1 MPPRR
6 VVSRSN
12 APGPST
18 SSSPGASSTTSTSAP
33 VAAARRATEAL
44 NAGGFAGSVE
54 ALWKGYN
61 QQTPSRLKL
70 IDGFML
76 FLMLTGVAQFLYCL
90 LITNYPFNA
99 FLGGFAP
106 ISPSLLSRSVRLT
119 QVERDNSFAATVGQ
133 FVLAGA
139 LRIQV
144 NPVNKD
150 TFPTVSPERAFGDF
164 IFASVLLH
172 FFSINY
178 LG

>member
-6 VVSRSN
+6 VASRSN
-12 APGPST
+12 APTPST
-18 SSSPGASSTTSTSAP
+18 SSSPASSSTTTTAAP
-33 VAAARRATEAL
+33 IAAAKRATEGL
-44 NAGGFAGSVE
+44 NVGGFVGSVQE
-54 ALWKGYN
+54 LWKGYN

-99 FLGGFAP
+99 FLGG
-106 ISPSLLSRSVRLT
+106 
-119 QVERDNSFAATVGQ
+119 FAATVGQ

>member
-54 ALWKGYN
+54 ELWKGYH

-90 LITNYPFNA
+90 SITNYPFNA
-99 FLGGFAP
+99 FLGG
-106 ISPSLLSRSVRLT
+106 
-119 QVERDNSFAATVGQ
+119 FAATVGQ

>member
-6 VVSRSN
+6 VVSRPN

-18 SSSPGASSTTSTSAP
+18 SSSPGATSTTSTSAP

-54 ALWKGYN
+54 ELWKGYN

-90 LITNYPFNA
+90 SITNYPFNA
-99 FLGGFAP
+99 FLGG
-106 ISPSLLSRSVRLT
+106 
-119 QVERDNSFAATVGQ
+119 FAATVGQ